1 MVLLFYIYFGYPILL
16 LLFSAFSKNRKQ
28 SFNAKYQPTVSLI
41 IAAYNEEKVIEEKIK
56 NSLAIEYPND
66 KLEIIVFSDS
76 SIDSTD
82 EIVKQYKNAG
92 IKLFR
97 IEGRRGKTFCQNEV
111 VKLAN
116 GEILVFSDANSMY
129 QTDAI
134 KKIVRYFSNENIGCV
149 VGELRY
155 GNKQTGSGHNLV
167 EGENI
172 YWKYDKI
179 LKGLESKISSVVTG
193 NGAIYGIRKSAY
205 VPLEDNI
212 NSDFIEILRIVANHY
227 RVIYEPEAVAW
238 ESTAENSQ
246 KEFRRRTRIV
256 TGSMISII
264 KDKNVHPLLNPF
276 ASGIFAIQLL
286 SHKVL
291 RWFSG
296 VFLILIFLLNI
307 LLLGNGI
314 FYTLTMWG
322 QAIFYLFAFWGF
334 MNEQVLLKKA
344 PKIPHVAYYFCLSC
358 FAMLSGVMDALRG
371 REIISWNP
379 ER

>member
-1 MVLLFYIYFGYPILL
+1 M
-16 LLFSAFSKNRKQ
+16 NE
-28 SFNAKYQPTVSLI
+28 KYRLKVSLI
-41 IAAYNEEKVIEEKIK
+41 IAAYNEERVIEKKIK
-56 NSLAIEYPND
+56 NSLALDYPKD
-66 KLEIIVFSDS
+66 KLEIIIFSDS
-76 SIDSTD
+76 SVDKTD
-82 EIVKQYKNAG
+82 EIVKQYKDSG
-92 IKLFR
+92 IKLYR

-111 VKLAN
+111 VKLAE
-116 GEILVFSDANSMY
+116 GEILIFSDANSMY
-129 QTDAI
+129 QTNVI
-134 KKIVRYFSNENIGCV
+134 KKMIPYFSNDNIGCV

-155 GNKQTGSGHNLV
+155 ENKKTDKKSKHV

-179 LKGLESKISSVVTG
+179 LKMLESKISSVVTA
-193 NGAIYGIRKSAY
+193 NGSIYSIRKSAY
-205 VPLEDNI
+205 VPLEANM
-212 NSDFIEILRIVANHY
+212 NSDFIEILRIVARHHK
-227 RVIYEPEAVAW
+227 VLYEPQAVAW

-246 KEFRRRTRIV
+246 MEFRRRIRIV
-256 TGSMISII
+256 LGSMSSII
-264 KDKNVHPLLNPF
+264 KDKNIHHLLNLF
-276 ASGIFAIQLL
+276 SAGIFAIQLL

-314 FYTLTMWG
+314 FYSLTMWG
-322 QAIFYLFAFWGF
+322 QGIFYLFAFWGL
-334 MNEQVLLKKA
+334 MSEQVLSKKA

-371 REIISWNP
+371 KEIISWEP